1 MYDEDMSST
10 ATLDPAA
17 AVVVDVASEVAS
29 LAGAANVVMARLVA
43 VTAAA
48 IAGGETDEAGM
59 KTPAAWLAWRSG
71 LSPER
76 AGQLVKLA
84 KVRDRYP
91 LLFKAFERG
100 VVSVDQ
106 MTELVKAPE
115 WAEAQMLAFA
125 EIGTVQRLRRAIRD
139 EAFEHDPD
147 EPVEAKA
154 ERAPKERLSFGV
166 KDGGWRI
173 NGAGGDIDR
182 GKRIEAALVESKDR
196 LVAEGNPDATWFDA
210 LADIAERSMD
220 AVPSRDRRDRYRT
233 WFHVDAKTG
242 AMTTTDGWRIP
253 QNLAR
258 MCTCD
263 GMGAIVLQ
271 HDGLP
276 FNVGRSQYI
285 VPDRTRRIIERRDR
299 GCRVPGCT
307 ADRFVDVHHI
317 IHWQDGG
324 PTDTWNLLSLCP
336 RHHRM
341 HHQGQLG
348 ITGNA
353 DEPDGIEFTDTRG
366 SPIPHAH
373 PPNPPSEPP
382 TCERPYE
389 APPAGRMNYDWVGL
403 GWAHPNAL
411 QRRREQANSWH
422 QN

>member
-1 MYDEDMSST
+1 MSST
-10 ATLDPAA
+10 ATLDPAP
-17 AVVVDVASEVAS
+17 AVCCDVASEVAS

-43 VTAAA
+43 VVAEAMD
-48 IAGGETDEAGM
+48 AGVTDEAGM
-59 KTPAAWLAWRSG
+59 KMPAAWLAWRSG

-84 KVRDRYP
+84 KVRNNYP
-91 LLFKAFERG
+91 LLFGAFERG
-100 VVSVDQ
+100 EVSVDQ
-106 MTELVKAPE
+106 MTELVKAPA
-115 WAEAQMLAFA
+115 WAERQMLAFA
-125 EIGTVQRLRRAIRD
+125 EIGTVQRLRRAVRD
-139 EAFEHDPD
+139 EAFEHDPH
-147 EPVEAKA
+147 EPVEEKVAR
-154 ERAPKERLSFGV
+154 EPKERLSFGV

-173 NGAGGDIDR
+173 NGGGGDIDR

-196 LVAEGNPDATWFDA
+196 LVAEGDTDATWFDA

-233 WFHVDAKTG
+233 WFHHDSRTG

-253 QNLAR
+253 ENLAR
-258 MCTCD
+258 LITCD
-263 GMGAIVLQ
+263 GTAAIVLE

-276 FNVGRSQYI
+276 FSVGRSQYI
-285 VPDRTRRIIERRDR
+285 VPDRTRRIVERRDR

-307 ADRFVDVHHI
+307 ADRFVEVHHI

-341 HHQGQLG
+341 HHQRLLG
-348 ITGNA
+348 IEGNA

-373 PPNPPSEPP
+373 PPNPPAEPP
-382 TCERPYE
+382 ACDRPYE
-389 APPAGRMNYDWVGL
+389 APPAGRMNYDWIGL

-411 QRRREQANSWH
+411 KKRRDQANSW